1 MPAGV
6 YTFTIEARSTGFT
19 EAGVTEAIETTTVTW
34 TLIDPCDIELA
45 LAQLESAEYE
55 YTISDTAQTDLPLP
69 EVTTGTGDPL
79 PDNIAAFCS
88 L

>member
-19 EAGVTEAIETTTVTW
+19 EAGVLEAVVSTTVTW

-45 LAQLESAEYE
+45 L
-55 YTISDTAQTDLPLP
+55 
-69 EVTTGTGDPL
+69 V
-79 PDNIAAFCS
+79 
-88 L
+88 